1 MQKLV
6 KITETLFIPFKTLF
20 LLIFFKLAEK
30 KSLIKVFSLGSLNM
44 FSNKYI
50 GYFLQNVPRGKE
62 LFAGLQL

>member
-30 KSLIKVFSLGSLNM
+30 KSLKVFSLGSLNM

-50 GYFLQNVPRGKE
+50 GYFLQNVPIGKE